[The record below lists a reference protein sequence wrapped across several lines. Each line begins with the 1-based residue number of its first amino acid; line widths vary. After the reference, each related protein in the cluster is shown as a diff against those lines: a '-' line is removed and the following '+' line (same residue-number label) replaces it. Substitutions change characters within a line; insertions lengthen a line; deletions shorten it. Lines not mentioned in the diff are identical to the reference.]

1 VNKETG
7 KGAIR
12 ALQSA
17 RPSPLFEAVI
27 HNETVE
33 VRCVCGNIGLF
44 QPHGL
49 WWRFYL
55 KRWPYRYGEM
65 RRRFYCTRCL
75 RITGNRVR
83 PDHVG
88 RTTER
93 AIIQL
98 PMPMSG
104 SGSG

>member
-1 VNKETG
+1 MRCEGN
-7 KGAIR
+7 AIFTTD
-12 ALQSA
+12 
-17 RPSPLFEAVI
+17 LFEAVI

-33 VRCVCGNIGLF
+33 VRCVCGNMGLF

-88 RTTER
+88 RTSER
-93 AIIQL
+93 AVIKL
-98 PMPMSG
+98 SMPDERQWKRMMHHMRG
-104 SGSG
+104 

>member
-1 VNKETG
+1 MHCEGN
-7 KGAIR
+7 AIFTTD
-12 ALQSA
+12 
-17 RPSPLFEAVI
+17 LFEAVI

-33 VRCVCGNIGLF
+33 VRCICGNIGLF

-49 WWRFYL
+49 WWRFYV
-55 KRWPYRYGEM
+55 KRWPYRYADM

-75 RITGNRVR
+75 RITGDRVR

-98 PMPMSG
+98 AMPDERQWKRMMHHMRG
-104 SGSG
+104 